1 MAFMYAEIRRSLQSR
16 AGALVRYFSPRNQ
29 LLPVPP
35 ASFVAGQAVAFECM
49 LHAYEIDD
57 VVAMIF
63 MDAHAPVTKGQVKG
77 VDRISRG
84 ESRHDLRMTE
94 EVKGPTG

>member
-1 MAFMYAEIRRSLQSR
+1 
-16 AGALVRYFSPRNQ
+16 
-29 LLPVPP
+29 
-35 ASFVAGQAVAFECM
+35 M

-77 VDRISRG
+77 VDRISRA
-84 ESRHDLRMTE
+84 ESRHDPRMTE
-94 EVKGPTG
+94 EVKGPAG